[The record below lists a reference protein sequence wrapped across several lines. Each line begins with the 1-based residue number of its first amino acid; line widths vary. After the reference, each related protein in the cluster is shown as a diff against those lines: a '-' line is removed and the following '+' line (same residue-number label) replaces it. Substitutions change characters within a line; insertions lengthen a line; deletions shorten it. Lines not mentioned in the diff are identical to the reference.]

1 MQQNEQKFKG
11 LEIFKKLK
19 IEAEEN
25 WGAKP
30 LSFLQL

>member
-1 MQQNEQKFKG
+1 MKEKIKG

-19 IEAEEN
+19 IKAEEK

-30 LSFLQL
+30 LTFLQL